1 MMKKRVLSMVL
12 ASTMCI
18 GLLAGCGSETA
29 AQGGETSTSAEDG
42 YNVAVIVK
50 LTDGHFNK
58 VIAGAEAYEAEHS
71 NVTVDIQSPSAAT
84 AYDEQMNMIETT
96 LSNPQYDA
104 VIISPQQSDTAETL
118 VANTDKVVIALD
130 TDFTSDK
137 KSTFVG
143 TGNEDAA
150 RAGGEAAA
158 KAAIASGIEK
168 PTAVIMTGVQGDE
181 THDAR
186 LNGYREGFESAGGE
200 VVEVQYCEALADRAA
215 TNMEAVMQMYP
226 DGIDVVLSTNDD
238 MAMAVVRTISDS
250 GSAAYENT
258 IVCGFDGNQSAI
270 EAVQSNTLALDV
282 AQNGYDMGYKAV
294 EAAINVLEGQSVESF
309 IDSGSTIVDASN
321 VDAFIADMQD
331 KGLWE

>member
-1 MMKKRVLSMVL
+1 MLKKRVLSMVL

-42 YNVAVIVK
+42 HNVAVIVK

-143 TGNEDAA
+143 TGN
-150 RAGGEAAA
+150 
-158 KAAIASGIEK
+158 
-168 PTAVIMTGVQGDE
+168 
-181 THDAR
+181 
-186 LNGYREGFESAGGE
+186 
-200 VVEVQYCEALADRAA
+200 
-215 TNMEAVMQMYP
+215 
-226 DGIDVVLSTNDD
+226 
-238 MAMAVVRTISDS
+238 
-250 GSAAYENT
+250 
-258 IVCGFDGNQSAI
+258 
-270 EAVQSNTLALDV
+270 
-282 AQNGYDMGYKAV
+282 
-294 EAAINVLEGQSVESF
+294 
-309 IDSGSTIVDASN
+309 
-321 VDAFIADMQD
+321 
-331 KGLWE
+331 